1 MCCLIVERV
10 SVRALFPLRSTD
22 PKCLK
27 LPSPSDLKSS
37 ITVSYRYL
45 LTCVG
50 DILIY
55 LILSPLILSLV
66 FLPSLS
72 NADSISFKFWNKR
85 YWWDKIM
92 TLYKRWG
99 FVECVCFLPKI
110 SSLHGSTKRVST
122 VVLFQ
127 DVSGLNVG
135 RFYTTV
141 TGFSWYY
148 KWMLHNLK

>member
-1 MCCLIVERV
+1 M
-10 SVRALFPLRSTD
+10 RALFPLRSTD

-27 LPSPSDLKSS
+27 LPSPSNLKSS

-72 NADSISFKFWNKR
+72 NADSISFKF
-85 YWWDKIM
+85 
-92 TLYKRWG
+92 
-99 FVECVCFLPKI
+99 
-110 SSLHGSTKRVST
+110 
-122 VVLFQ
+122 
-127 DVSGLNVG
+127 
-135 RFYTTV
+135 
-141 TGFSWYY
+141 
-148 KWMLHNLK
+148 